1 MSFKTTSEVPKQ
13 IRAAIGRMRRA
24 VQRHF
29 MVDGLKNILLA
40 LLVLI
45 IIDFALR
52 VSSSKRSSDI
62 RFCIDTS
69 PTRPRHK
76 YYY

>member
-45 IIDFALR
+45 MFE
-52 VSSSKRSSDI
+52 V
-62 RFCIDTS
+62 
-69 PTRPRHK
+69 
-76 YYY
+76 